1 MRRIQCTLTALVLAS
16 ALAPSMAL
24 GSTVTS
30 LAPDV
35 SWLRGDF
42 DVHGRPDGNSVL
54 IRGKGGMIVFDTGRH
69 AAHAEHLVAAAKADA
84 LPITNVFNSH
94 WHLDH
99 VSGNGALRAAFPQL
113 QVWSSAAIHQ
123 APAQEFLARGRERMR
138 AANLKEADAAAREER
153 ARELARSEDTATL
166 RIDHVVDA
174 TREVVIDG
182 REMMIGHSADA
193 ATGGDLWLLDRA
205 SGVLASGDLV
215 TLPAPFL
222 DTACP
227 AGFRA
232 ALATIVASDFKL
244 LVPGHGAPMRRRDVK
259 RYQRAVDALFDCAD
273 TSAEAR
279 TCAAAW
285 HADVLP
291 LMSASERENAVPYA
305 EYYVAER
312 LRADPAT
319 LAADCGP

>member
-1 MRRIQCTLTALVLAS
+1 MRRIQCALSLLVVAS
-16 ALAPSMAL
+16 ALASPMAL
-24 GSTVTS
+24 GSAATS

-54 IRGKGGMIVFDTGRH
+54 IRGKDGMIVFDTGRH
-69 AAHAEHLVAAAKADA
+69 AAHAEQLLAAAKADA
-84 LPITNVFNSH
+84 LPITSVFNSH

-138 AANLKEADAAAREER
+138 AANLKESDAAAREER
-153 ARELARSEDTATL
+153 ERELARSEATAKL

-174 TREVVIDG
+174 TREVVIEG
-182 REMMIGHSADA
+182 RRMLIGYSAHA

-232 ALATIVASDFKL
+232 ALEQVSALDFRL
-244 LVPGHGAPMRRRDVK
+244 LVPGHGAPMRRRDFK
-259 RYQRAVDALFDCAD
+259 RYLHAVNGLFDCAA
-273 TSAEAR
+273 TNAEASV
-279 TCAAAW
+279 CAAAW
-285 HADVLP
+285 QADVAP
-291 LMSASERENAVPYA
+291 LMSAGERENVVPYA

-319 LAADCGP
+319 LAADCAP